1 MLKCCGCQTNFILS
15 LGGSFLFS
23 KNFLLTPS
31 LTGGLV
37 MPIRR
42 TMQKR
47 TAPEGAVLSQL
58 NSCYYTHIIEFTQFD
73 YFFVTSFWRSR
84 KLPTGTY
91 TVPAL

>member
-1 MLKCCGCQTNFILS
+1 
-15 LGGSFLFS
+15 
-23 KNFLLTPS
+23 
-31 LTGGLV
+31 
-37 MPIRR
+37 MPMKMYDKTIIKSI
-42 TMQKR
+42 MQKR

-91 TVPAL
+91 TVPALWIVSTSCCNTITTE